1 MPVLALHRGQFPGG
15 EGVELRLQIHL
26 AAVAAD
32 HLGPAHQVAE
42 GVTAALAPGVPHAD
56 TLDVVGVGDGD
67 VDALE
72 LLAVL
77 PAVHAQGDA
86 LDGGELLV
94 HFLADGEAVL
104 PVLTHLCFLLI
115 FVV

>member
-1 MPVLALHRGQFPGG
+1 MA
-15 EGVELRLQIHL
+15 
-26 AAVAAD
+26 
-32 HLGPAHQVAE
+32 
-42 GVTAALAPGVPHAD
+42 AALTAGAPHAD

-67 VDALE
+67 VDSLE

-86 LDGGELLV
+86 LNGGELPV